1 LCQTKTIAAWAKVGD
16 VPMTRQAMKHLSV
29 RTEVLREDTC
39 VLVEKFDPFRI
50 FDYKSAT
57 MLDVE

>member
-1 LCQTKTIAAWAKVGD
+1 
-16 VPMTRQAMKHLSV
+16 MTRQAKKHLSV
-29 RTEVLREDTC
+29 RAEVLREDTC
-39 VLVEKFDPFRI
+39 VLVENFDPFRI